1 MRNIQNIKISISATI
16 KEALKVISDGAMQLV
31 LVVDENDKLIGTVTD
46 GDIRRGLLNG
56 LDLES
61 LVESVVFETPT
72 IAKENDSKDSILKLA
87 LSKKLRQIPI
97 IDNSGRVTGIHIIDE
112 LVKPNKKTNKVILM
126 VGGLG
131 SRLGSLTKDTPK
143 PMLKV
148 GDKSILLTIV
158 ETFASHGYTNIIMCV
173 NYKSNVI
180 KDYFGDGSDFGVSIE
195 YVLENQRMGT
205 AGALSLLK
213 EIPTEPFF
221 VMNGDLLTNIDFEQ
235 IHEYYLSNT
244 ALGLMCVRDYDHQVP
259 YGVINTKKNRI
270 LSVEE
275 KPVHK
280 FFVNAGIY
288 MLSPEVLK
296 FIPKNE
302 FYNMTTLFEK
312 LISKDINVISYPI
325 KGYWLDIG
333 RFEEYKRANED
344 YEKVF

>member
-221 VMNGDLLTNIDFEQ
+221 VMNGDLLTNIDFEK
-235 IHEYYLSNT
+235 IHKYYLSNA
-244 ALGLMCVRDYDHQVP
+244 ALGLMCVRDFEHQIS
-259 YGVINTKKNRI
+259 YGVINTK
-270 LSVEE
+270 
-275 KPVHK
+275 
-280 FFVNAGIY
+280 
-288 MLSPEVLK
+288 
-296 FIPKNE
+296 
-302 FYNMTTLFEK
+302 
-312 LISKDINVISYPI
+312 
-325 KGYWLDIG
+325 
-333 RFEEYKRANED
+333 
-344 YEKVF
+344 

>member
-280 FFVNAGIY
+280 FFVNAGSY